1 MKNHLISAV
10 IWAIVSVLWTVLA
23 VWRIADGDEPGLI
36 LLSVIVAILS
46 IISAVLNFIN
56 YVKTNKK

>member
-10 IWAIVSVLWTVLA
+10 IWTIVSVLWTVLA
-23 VWRIADGDEPGLI
+23 VWRIADGDEIGLI
-36 LLSVIVAILS
+36 LLTVIVAILS

-56 YVKTNKK
+56 YRKNK